1 MTGTRI
7 RTAAVIAVPLL
18 MASQCAAS
26 AGAVAPPPID
36 DTMLPAPA
44 PPAPPQPTRQHETC
58 SDNSPTHLSY
68 QRGAGENLADRE
80 AIWRL
85 TRGSGQRVAVI
96 DTGVE
101 PNPRLTDV
109 VAGGDYVSDGDG
121 RKDCDGHGTVVA
133 SIIGASIIGAPI
145 IGAPSDAADTAALS
159 GLAPDA
165 TLISIRQSSTKFS
178 PVSGH
183 RGGVGDVRTLAM
195 AVRTAADMG
204 ASVIN
209 ISSVACSASPPD
221 DGSLGAALSY
231 AVDIKDAVIV
241 TAAGNV
247 GGAGQCPEQN
257 TSAQPIVVASPAWYD
272 DYVIAVGSV
281 SPDGAP
287 SPFSLRGPWVDVAAP
302 GEQVIALTTKSGPTR
317 PVPISGTSYAA
328 PVVSAAAAL
337 VRSRFPRLSAR
348 QVMSRLEHTAH
359 APAGRDDLAV
369 GAGVVDILA
378 AVSDEITHTAT
389 DPADPKPVV
398 RQSSENSSSR
408 IALVGATVCLTC
420 TAVAAAVF
428 HLRRRSQRA
437 ATEDVDS
444 E

>member
-1 MTGTRI
+1 MIGTGI
-7 RTAAVIAVPLL
+7 RAAAFIAVPLL
-18 MASQCAAS
+18 IASPCAAS
-26 AGAVAPPPID
+26 AGAVVPPPID
-36 DTMLPAPA
+36 DTMLPDPA
-44 PPAPPQPTRQHETC
+44 PPAPPQPTRQHEAC
-58 SDNSPTHLSY
+58 SSDSPPLLSF
-68 QRGAGENLADRE
+68 QRGAQANVANRE

-85 TRGSGQRVAVI
+85 TRGSGQRVVVI
-96 DTGVE
+96 DTGVD
-101 PNPRLTDV
+101 PNPRLANV

-121 RKDCDGHGTVVA
+121 RQDCDGHGTVVA
-133 SIIGASIIGAPI
+133 SIIGAA
-145 IGAPSDAADTAALS
+145 SDPTDTAALS

-178 PVSGH
+178 PISGH
-183 RGGVGDVRTLAM
+183 SGGVGDVRTLAM

-209 ISSVACSASPPD
+209 ISSVACSESPPD

-247 GGAGQCPEQN
+247 GGTGQCPEQN
-257 TSAQPIVVASPAWYD
+257 TSAQPTVVASPAWYD

-281 SPDGAP
+281 SPDGTP
-287 SPFSLRGPWVDVAAP
+287 SSFSLRGPWVDVAAP
-302 GEQVIALTTKSGPTR
+302 GEQVIAITTGVGSAS

-337 VRSRFPRLSAR
+337 VRARFPRLSAR
-348 QVMSRLEHTAH
+348 QVMSRLEQTAH

-369 GAGVVDILA
+369 GSGVVDVLA
-378 AVSDEITHTAT
+378 AVSDEITHSVASST
-389 DPADPKPVV
+389 DPKPVV
-398 RQSSENSSSR
+398 RQSSDNSPSR
-408 IALVGATVCLTC
+408 TALVGAAVCLAC
-420 TAVAAAVF
+420 TAMATTVF
-428 HLRRRSQRA
+428 HLLRRRQRA

-444 E
+444 D